1 MGGNISAVYMLLK
14 NPSSP
19 PMMLNINQV
28 KTAKPVDNR
37 AMMATSIFF
46 ILSIRVGTYGY
57 LNVIGAGEPVDTVL
71 INFSDVGDVW
81 IRPVSPDIVHV
92 YTKQTDHSTPILLYT
107 YPAVNMILRR
117 ISNAKTIAM
126 WG

>member
-1 MGGNISAVYMLLK
+1 MV
-14 NPSSP
+14 
-19 PMMLNINQV
+19 
-28 KTAKPVDNR
+28 R
-37 AMMATSIFF
+37 AD
-46 ILSIRVGTYGY
+46 GY

-107 YPAVNMILRR
+107 YPAVKIILRR
-117 ISNAKTIAM
+117 ISNAKIIVM